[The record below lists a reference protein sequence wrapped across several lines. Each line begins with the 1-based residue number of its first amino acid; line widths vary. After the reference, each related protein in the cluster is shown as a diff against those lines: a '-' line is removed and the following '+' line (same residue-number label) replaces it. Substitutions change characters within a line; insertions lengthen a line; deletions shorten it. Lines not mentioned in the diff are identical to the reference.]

1 MLGDYI
7 HRHFAEVEVC
17 ANSRSCRDTGCRE
30 DIQND
35 LHGKVMGRQLVGGE
49 VVGDIHEHLVDG
61 VDDDVLRC
69 DILHV
74 NLIDA
79 GAVLHVV
86 RHARRR
92 DDEVNGKGRVLLQL
106 REEVRRALQPS
117 PRRVMLPSSVCFF
130 DALPDFKQSPTPGDT
145 VALERRCD
153 RKADGLVRPAL
164 IRNDEVCVQR
174 V

>member
-1 MLGDYI
+1 MFGDNI

-17 ANSRSCRDTGCRE
+17 ANSRSCRDTACRE

-86 RHARRR
+86 CHSRRR
-92 DDEVNGKGRVLLQL
+92 NDKVNGEGWVLLQL
-106 REEVRRALQPS
+106 GEEIRRAFQLS
-117 PRRVMLPSSVCFF
+117 PRRVMLPSGVCFL
-130 DALPDFKQSPTPGDT
+130 DALLDFKQPPAPGNAVT
-145 VALERRCD
+145 FERGCD

-164 IRNDEVCVQR
+164 ICNDEVCVQR